1 MAWRSQSHQGE
12 RAVKQEDKQ
21 AVDMVNRPPH
31 YTHGPIEVI
40 EIIEGFGLN
49 YQLGNVVKYILRAPH
64 KGSEI
69 QDFKKARF
77 YLDRHISNLEKSQK
91 AKNTA

>member
-1 MAWRSQSHQGE
+1 
-12 RAVKQEDKQ
+12 VKHENTQ
-21 AVDMVNRPPH
+21 AADMVNRPPH

-64 KGSEI
+64 KGSEL
-69 QDFKKARF
+69 QDFKKARW
-77 YLDRHISNLEKSQK
+77 YLDRHIHNLEKKQSPQ
-91 AKNTA
+91 NTA